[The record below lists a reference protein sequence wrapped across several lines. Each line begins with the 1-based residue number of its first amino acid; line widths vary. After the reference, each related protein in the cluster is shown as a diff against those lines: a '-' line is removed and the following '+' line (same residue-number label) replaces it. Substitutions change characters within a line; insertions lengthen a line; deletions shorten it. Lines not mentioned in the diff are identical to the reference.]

1 MRIVLD
7 TTILVRATENS
18 HGLARELLLNI
29 VASKHILLLS
39 TEMLFE
45 LARVLRYPRLQM
57 FYGLSEE
64 RIYDFVGYL
73 REVAEIV
80 TLSPLL
86 SMPIRDVNDVVVLQ
100 TAVIG
105 EANILCT
112 RDEDFY
118 DPVATG
124 FLSKIGITV
133 MDDISLMHRLRS

>member
-1 MRIVLD
+1 
-7 TTILVRATENS
+7 
-18 HGLARELLLNI
+18 
-29 VASKHILLLS
+29 
-39 TEMLFE
+39 
-45 LARVLRYPRLQM
+45 M

-80 TLSPLL
+80 PLSPLL
-86 SMPIRDVNDVVVLQ
+86 SMPIRDVNDIVVLQ

-112 RDEDFY
+112 RDDDFY

-124 FLSKIGITV
+124 FLTKIGITV
-133 MDDISLMHRLRS
+133 TPHSVLLSQ